1 MEIVTSN
8 YYIFIKDEKNFTF
21 LLSVDLL
28 LLIIKNVYKY
38 FYFIVHSIMK

>member
-8 YYIFIKDEKNFTF
+8 CYIFTKDEKNFTF
-21 LLSVDLL
+21 LHSVDLL

-38 FYFIVHSIMK
+38 FYFIVFCIIK